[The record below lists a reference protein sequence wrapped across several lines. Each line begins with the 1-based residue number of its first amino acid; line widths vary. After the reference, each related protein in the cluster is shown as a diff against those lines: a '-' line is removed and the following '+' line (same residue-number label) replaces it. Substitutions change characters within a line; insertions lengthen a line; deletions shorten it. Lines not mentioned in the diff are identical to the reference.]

1 MAEQKTRQKENV
13 FLKDDLLKSKRF
25 SKYVDLLNALLE
37 DGKQYSINGTQKII
51 DGFLKG
57 EVK

>member
-1 MAEQKTRQKENV
+1 MADNKTRQKENV
-13 FLKDDLLKSKRF
+13 FLKEDLLKSKWF

-37 DGKQYSINGTQKII
+37 DGKQYSNNETQKII

-57 EVK
+57 DVK

>member
-1 MAEQKTRQKENV
+1 MAEQKTKQKENV
-13 FLKDDLLKSKRF
+13 FLKEDLLKSKRF

-37 DGKQYSINGTQKII
+37 DGNKYSINGTQKII